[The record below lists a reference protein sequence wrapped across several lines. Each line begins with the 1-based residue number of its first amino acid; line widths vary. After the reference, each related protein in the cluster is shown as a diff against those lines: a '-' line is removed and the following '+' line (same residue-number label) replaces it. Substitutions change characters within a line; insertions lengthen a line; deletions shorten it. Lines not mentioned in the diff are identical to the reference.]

1 MVVHA
6 PTLNEFLRMEILHV
20 IQRRNPLLNKFR
32 GEMDAT
38 VDSDAMLPFIVGLW
52 GW

>member
-6 PTLNEFLRMEILHV
+6 PTFNESLRMEIFHV
-20 IQRRNPLLNKFR
+20 IQRCNPLLNKFL

-38 VDSDAMLPFIVGLW
+38 VDSDAMLPLFVGLW

>member
-6 PTLNEFLRMEILHV
+6 PTLNEFLRMEIIHV
-20 IQRRNPLLNKFR
+20 IQSRNPILNKR
-32 GEMDAT
+32 LREMDAT
-38 VDSDAMLPFIVGLW
+38 VDSYAMLPLFVGLW